1 MVDYRSCAGRK
12 AEDLACFGGG
22 CDLPAEFLCNADCFF
37 NKLAVA
43 LCKNALFKVDVV
55 FKADADVA
63 AEKNAEG
70 DHREFGSADAR
81 NREG

>member
-1 MVDYRSCAGRK
+1 MRGAQGRGSRVLRRGLRSPCRVPLQCG
-12 AEDLACFGGG
+12 L
-22 CDLPAEFLCNADCFF
+22 LF

>member
-1 MVDYRSCAGRK
+1 MRGRK

-55 FKADADVA
+55 FKADA
-63 AEKNAEG
+63 G
-70 DHREFGSADAR
+70 RGRREECRG
-81 NREG
+81 